1 MPIKYGSKAV
11 NDVFYGNKRVLQ
23 IYQGSKLVY
32 NAEIGLPSGYT
43 KLEYIQN
50 DIDSY
55 IKTGVLDGT
64 DDLSYE
70 ADFTYVSGSGYRYVL
85 GAYGGDNLKNT
96 VLYINLSGDIGG
108 WVNKGYTNAI
118 MTSGIVSENQRI
130 KCYADSTKF
139 VVNDTTKTST
149 DIGAQRDGVELYLFR
164 RNGDGKNY
172 TAQTTS
178 NAIIK
183 LHSLKIKMKN
193 VAVRNFI
200 PAMRNSD
207 GEIGLYDTVT
217 KQFFTNAGTGTFT
230 SNIS

>member
-1 MPIKYGSKAV
+1 MPIKYGSKVV

-32 NAEIGLPSGYT
+32 NAEIRLPNEYT
-43 KLEYIQN
+43 QLEYIQN
-50 DIDSY
+50 DSDSY
-55 IKTGVLDGT
+55 IKTGVFDGT
-64 DDLSYE
+64 NDLSYE
-70 ADFTYVSGSGYRYVL
+70 ADFTYISGSGYRYIL
-85 GAYGGDNLKNT
+85 GAYGGDDLRNT
-96 VLYINLSGDIGG
+96 VLYINRSGDIGG
-108 WVNKGYTNAI
+108 WVNKGYSSAI

-130 KCYADSTKF
+130 KCYADSNKF
-139 VVNDTTKTST
+139 IVNGITKTSFAS
-149 DIGAQRDGVELYLFR
+149 GKQRDGAELYLFR

-178 NAIIK
+178 NAIIR
-183 LHSLKIKMKN
+183 LHSLTIKNKN

-200 PAMRNSD
+200 PSMRNSD

-230 SNIS
+230 SNAS

>member
-1 MPIKYGSKAV
+1 MPIKYGSKVV

-32 NAEIGLPSGYT
+32 NAEIRLPSGYT

-50 DIDSY
+50 DSDSY

-70 ADFTYVSGSGYRYVL
+70 ADFTYLSGSGYGYVL
-85 GAYGGDNLKNT
+85 GAYGGDSYKNT
-96 VLYINLSGDIGG
+96 VLYIRYGETIGG
-108 WVNKGYTNAI
+108 WVNKAYSGSV
-118 MTSGIVSENQRI
+118 MTSDIVSANQRI

-139 VVNDTTKTST
+139 IVNGITKTSFT
-149 DIGAQRDGVELYLFR
+149 DGTQRDGAELYLFR

-172 TAQTTS
+172 AAQTTS
-178 NAIIK
+178 NVIIK
-183 LHSLKIKMKN
+183 LHSLKIKNKN

-200 PAMRNSD
+200 PARRNSD
-207 GEIGLYDTVT
+207 GEVGMYDTIT
-217 KQFFTNAGTGTFT
+217 RQFFTNAGTGTFT

>member
-43 KLEYIQN
+43 QLEYIQN
-50 DIDSY
+50 DSDSY

-70 ADFTYVSGSGYRYVL
+70 ADFTYISGSGYRYVL

-96 VLYINLSGDIGG
+96 VLYINLSDAIGG
-108 WVNKGYTNAI
+108 WVNKGYSASI
-118 MTSGIVSENQRI
+118 MTPDIVSANQRI

-139 VVNDTTKTST
+139 VVNGITKTSFADGT
-149 DIGAQRDGVELYLFR
+149 QRDGAELYLFR

-172 TAQTTS
+172 AAQTTS

-200 PAMRNSD
+200 PAMRDSD

-217 KQFFTNAGTGTFT
+217 RNFFTNAGTGTFT
-230 SNIS
+230 SNAS